1 MRGSPRVLCQEA
13 KGDRLG
19 AVSGNGN
26 FLGAAEAA
34 QNLTSALSYLVGAA
48 AESRGQEGSGE
59 GHDSC

>member
-1 MRGSPRVLCQEA
+1 MLCQEA

-48 AESRGQEGSGE
+48 AGSRGQEGSGE